1 MKKQLVFTFLLL
13 VSLLSSKT
21 LKAEIIFQIRITQL
35 NHSGNGG
42 YGVVTEVDRP
52 LYGAFGTI
60 ILVTTEI
67 TCRDNGDI
75 NCHGCAAL
83 HIQKNGG
90 LVGIP
95 TSLPPYCDAM
105 YQTAVSLAEGG
116 QSSGSLSNQY
126 SIEGSGLF
134 IVNVSWNPNPTNNGF
149 NYLITI
155 SRP

>member
-1 MKKQLVFTFLLL
+1 
-13 VSLLSSKT
+13 
-21 LKAEIIFQIRITQL
+21 
-35 NHSGNGG
+35 
-42 YGVVTEVDRP
+42 
-52 LYGAFGTI
+52 
-60 ILVTTEI
+60 
-67 TCRDNGDI
+67 
-75 NCHGCAAL
+75 
-83 HIQKNGG
+83 
-90 LVGIP
+90 
-95 TSLPPYCDAM
+95 M